1 MYVLITYKDD
11 KNQMKNEVARVVT
24 RLYSSSAANS
34 IVGGRVWRII
44 KLIQAFMD
52 LHVTC
57 KNEEDPFQNEG
68 ARVVMKELPLQAYA
82 DFFVTLKGSKL
93 HSL

>member
-11 KNQMKNEVARVVT
+11 KNQMKNEGARVVT

-34 IVGGRVWRII
+34 IVGGRVWWII

-82 DFFVTLKGSKL
+82 DFFVTLKGS
-93 HSL
+93 